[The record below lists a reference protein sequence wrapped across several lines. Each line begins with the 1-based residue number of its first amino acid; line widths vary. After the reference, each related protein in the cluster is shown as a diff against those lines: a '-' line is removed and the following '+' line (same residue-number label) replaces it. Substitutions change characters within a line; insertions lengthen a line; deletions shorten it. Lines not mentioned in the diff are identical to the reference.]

1 MSKALKQVVSIPRG
15 NGQFRKEERS
25 VYGISTN
32 HGTDQGNCLVR
43 GFRVHI
49 FKVVGARVWTLDK
62 KDIAMVENFIE
73 SRREA

>member
-25 VYGISTN
+25 VYGIRVQS
-32 HGTDQGNCLVR
+32 GTELGNCVVR
-43 GFRVHI
+43 GFRVH
-49 FKVVGARVWTLDK
+49 VYRVGSGHWTVDK